1 MVKVSDSLTTGLT
14 FAVGENDA
22 LTTITVKKGETSLSE
37 GAEGDYTVTKKTAT
51 EWEITFTDKY
61 LKNRTAA
68 ELVTITYQAKIT
80 SEAKTVN
87 PETNTAKITYSNNPN
102 DSSKHGEKEDKT
114 THYTFSIDAEL
125 FGDQNYESS
134 EIIKVGVDKACNIIT
149 TTETTYDNG
158 EKHMPLAGA
167 EFKLYKADGTTLYTN
182 SKYTADTIFVT
193 NNEGK
198 LMVKDGTEV
207 GIHGL
212 EEGTYVLKET
222 NPPTGYML
230 MTEPV
235 TFVISA
241 SYTDVAATETCNAYK
256 ELESYT
262 VTVDGNE
269 VSSYEMDNGAATK
282 VIKKDNEGHAGDV
295 THEIKNVQGQSLP
308 STGGIGTTI
317 FYIVGAILVI
327 GAGIL
332 LVTRRRMKAQ

>member
-102 DSSKHGEKEDKT
+102 DSSKHGEKEAKT
-114 THYTFSIDAEL
+114 PHYTFSIDAEL

-134 EIIKVGVDKACNIIT
+134 EIIKVGVDKADNIIT

-167 EFKLYKADGTTLYTN
+167 EFKLYKADGTTPYTN
-182 SKYTADTIFVT
+182 SKYTTDTIFVT

-332 LVTRRRMKAQ
+332 LVTRRRMKVQ